1 MPNNLDIVVT
11 NDDTIYASLMVKEL
25 NGNIIAAVVLIMV
38 LVIASMGTR
47 VSMLVGLSIPFC
59 FLMTYLILY
68 TLDMEVNF
76 LVMMGLLLGMGM
88 LIDGSIVITEYADKK
103 IAEGLSRV
111 EGYTLASKR
120 MFYPIIASTGTT
132 LAAFIPM
139 MFWPGF
145 TGQFMKYLPIT
156 IFFVLSASLFY
167 SLIVIPVLGAYFGQR
182 ESALNNDETNTSI
195 FVRLTEWYGKYIKRF
210 VRNPIETVAAVVSVL
225 LIIIMSYSISGMGTI
240 YFAIVDPIQANIT
253 VKARGNFSA
262 LETKEIIEEVEE
274 RFLDVEGIKN
284 VYLRSGTNWW
294 ESGADRIGGGF
305 VETLRAIPNKN

>member
-1 MPNNLDIVVT
+1 
-11 NDDTIYASLMVKEL
+11 
-25 NGNIIAAVVLIMV
+25 
-38 LVIASMGTR
+38 
-47 VSMLVGLSIPFC
+47 MLVGLSIPFC

-195 FVRLTEWYGKYIKRF
+195 FVRYNIERATFQVAHLEWDTHLEEENEDAHSYLYTTENGSKGGWGR
-210 VRNPIETVAAVVSVL
+210 
-225 LIIIMSYSISGMGTI
+225 
-240 YFAIVDPIQANIT
+240 
-253 VKARGNFSA
+253 
-262 LETKEIIEEVEE
+262 VENNMKN
-274 RFLDVEGIKN
+274 EG
-284 VYLRSGTNWW
+284 
-294 ESGADRIGGGF
+294 
-305 VETLRAIPNKN
+305 

>member
-1 MPNNLDIVVT
+1 
-11 NDDTIYASLMVKEL
+11 MVKEL
-25 NGNIIAAVVLIMV
+25 NGNIIAAVMLIMV

-68 TLDMEVNF
+68 ALDMEVNF

-139 MFWPGF
+139 MFWP
-145 TGQFMKYLPIT
+145 
-156 IFFVLSASLFY
+156 AS
-167 SLIVIPVLGAYFGQR
+167 
-182 ESALNNDETNTSI
+182 
-195 FVRLTEWYGKYIKRF
+195 
-210 VRNPIETVAAVVSVL
+210 
-225 LIIIMSYSISGMGTI
+225 
-240 YFAIVDPIQANIT
+240 QAN
-253 VKARGNFSA
+253 S
-262 LETKEIIEEVEE
+262 
-274 RFLDVEGIKN
+274 
-284 VYLRSGTNWW
+284 
-294 ESGADRIGGGF
+294 
-305 VETLRAIPNKN
+305 

>member
-1 MPNNLDIVVT
+1 
-11 NDDTIYASLMVKEL
+11 MVKEL

-68 TLDMEVNF
+68 ALDMEVNF

-103 IAEGLSRV
+103 ISEGLSRV

-145 TGQFMKYLPIT
+145 TL
-156 IFFVLSASLFY
+156 
-167 SLIVIPVLGAYFGQR
+167 SLIHI
-182 ESALNNDETNTSI
+182 
-195 FVRLTEWYGKYIKRF
+195 
-210 VRNPIETVAAVVSVL
+210 
-225 LIIIMSYSISGMGTI
+225 
-240 YFAIVDPIQANIT
+240 
-253 VKARGNFSA
+253 
-262 LETKEIIEEVEE
+262 
-274 RFLDVEGIKN
+274 
-284 VYLRSGTNWW
+284 
-294 ESGADRIGGGF
+294 
-305 VETLRAIPNKN
+305 